1 VCIWFAPDS
10 VRDHGW
16 DDIKTEIRWV
26 RLCSELGKTGVQHC
40 LPQQGIFALYSS
52 LDSVLK
58 VCMFIDFISKWPLL
72 LIQCVTICI
81 KADIPCETTFFPQ
94 TTTCATWFE
103 PSVFT
108 QATVFSAFDTLEDVS
123 STVSSARGS
132 LHYFRGVYSTGVLS
146 DWPSLWRGEFVSCRF
161 LSCRDAD
168 TPPVTRYVETTFVA
182 HGYFSYVFR
191 PEVKPWLQT

>member
-1 VCIWFAPDS
+1 MCICFATDS
-10 VRDHGW
+10 VRDHGS
-16 DDIKTEIRWV
+16 DDRTSESGWV
-26 RLCSELGKTGVQHC
+26 RLCSELEETGVQHC
-40 LPQQGIFALYSS
+40 LLQQGIDAWYSS
-52 LDSVLK
+52 LQSVLK
-58 VCMFIDFISKWPLL
+58 VCMFIDFTSIPKWPLL
-72 LIQCVTICI
+72 LIQRVKICI
-81 KADIPCETTFFPQ
+81 QADIPCQTTFFPQ

-146 DWPSLWRGEFVSCRF
+146 DWPSLWRGEFVSCGF

-168 TPPVTRYVETTFVA
+168 TPPVTRYVETTLWRMVISVMCFA
-182 HGYFSYVFR
+182 LG
-191 PEVKPWLQT
+191 